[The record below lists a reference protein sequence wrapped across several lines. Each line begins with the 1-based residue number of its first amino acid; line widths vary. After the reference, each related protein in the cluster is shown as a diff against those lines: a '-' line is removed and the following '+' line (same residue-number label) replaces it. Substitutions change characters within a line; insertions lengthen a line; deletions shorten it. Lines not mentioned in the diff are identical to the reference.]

1 MAPDFDPARARQ
13 AALDWLARREH
24 SVAEL
29 AAKLIKKGC
38 ADALARRVTGEM
50 QREGLVSDERFTEML
65 VRARRARGFGP
76 LWIKRELQEKGVA
89 GELIA
94 DRLDISGH
102 EWKAEIRRVRQ
113 KKFGSKQPKDFAE
126 RARQAR
132 FLHYRGFTH
141 DQIRSA
147 FGRDALI

>member
-1 MAPDFDPARARQ
+1 M
-13 AALDWLARREH
+13 
-24 SVAEL
+24 
-29 AAKLIKKGC
+29 
-38 ADALARRVTGEM
+38 TGDL

-89 GELIA
+89 GELIGE
-94 DRLDISGH
+94 RLDVAGR
-102 EWKAEIRRVRQ
+102 EWTEEIRRVRQ
-113 KKFGSKQPKDFAE
+113 KKFGSKPPRNFAE

-132 FLHYRGFTH
+132 FLQYRGFTH

-147 FGRDALI
+147 FEYDD